1 MPLYPVGPAD
11 LGQLAAISDVRLSDD
26 GRLIAAVIHTSDLTD
41 NHRDTAVVVA
51 PADRSSPARLL
62 PAAGRTEILPRWA
75 PAGQALATAG
85 QDGGRWQI
93 RLHSVAGQP
102 PAVLVDS
109 WPDPIEELAWS
120 PDGQRLLFVCRE
132 PVDRAWLELP
142 DDRRPPLR
150 LTRLR
155 YREDGIG
162 WTVNR
167 PRQAYLADTAS
178 GAVTKL
184 SSGAHDDAEFGWH
197 PDSSSVVFISQRHP
211 DAEMTLLNDVY
222 RLDLDAPGGT
232 DGAVRLT
239 SAGHCYGQPRVSP
252 EGARIALTAVDVL
265 AFPAT
270 CGLAVLPSG
279 GGEVTMLS
287 AQLDRDCNSTWPAT
301 NGPIWADDGSVIVL
315 VDTAGAIHGYE
326 FNADSPGRCRPILAG
341 DRQVTALDARAGT
354 LAFAASSPTEP
365 PVLLAQC
372 HGAAE
377 EALYMPNR
385 GLRESRDLRAPRH
398 QRTAVAEGT
407 EADSWLTLPDRGRW
421 QAPFPLLVCMQG
433 GGTQYG
439 HQWSHEFQALC
450 AAGFATLYLNPR
462 GSAGYGT
469 GWMRTVAGPAAAVP
483 GQGWGTDDIAD
494 VAAVLEATLR
504 DHAELDRGRVGVL
517 GGSYG
522 ALVVTWLLASTDKFR
537 AGWAERGPYNL
548 YSLAGTNDESPWFF
562 TTYLGRT
569 QVADPAA
576 YWTPSPLRVAADITD
591 PLMIVHS
598 EEDRRCPIQQAEE
611 LFMAL
616 KLLGR
621 QVEFVRFPGESHGLS
636 RTGSPVHQL
645 QRLDL
650 MIEWFGRWLAP
661 VALGPDGAEDR

>member
-1 MPLYPVGPAD
+1 MSLAPVGAAD
-11 LGQLAAISDVRLSDD
+11 LGQLAAISDVRLSAD
-26 GRLIAAVIHTSDLTD
+26 GSLIAAVVHTSDLTE
-41 NHRDTAVVVA
+41 NHRDAAVVIA
-51 PADRSSPARLL
+51 PADLSSPARLL
-62 PAAGRTEILPRWA
+62 PTVERTEILPRWA
-75 PAGQALATAG
+75 PAGQVLATVG
-85 QDGGRWQI
+85 QDGGRWQV
-93 RLHSVAGQP
+93 RLHSAAGQP
-102 PAVLVDS
+102 PDVLVDS
-109 WPDPIEELAWS
+109 WPDPIEELTWS
-120 PDGQRLLFVCRE
+120 PSGRWLLFVCRE

-155 YREDGIG
+155 YREDGVG

-197 PDSSSVVFISQRHP
+197 PDGRSVVFISQRHP
-211 DAEMTLLNDVY
+211 DAEMTLLNEVY

-239 SAGHCYGQPRVSP
+239 SALHCYGQPQVSP
-252 EGARIALTAVDVL
+252 DGSRIALTVVDVL

-270 CGLAVLPSG
+270 CGLAVLPAEG
-279 GGEVTMLS
+279 GQTTMLS

-301 NGPIWADDGSVIVL
+301 NGPIWTDDGTVIVL

-326 FNADSPGRCRPILAG
+326 FNADSPGRCRLILAG
-341 DRQVTALDARAGT
+341 DRQVTTLDAQAGT

-365 PVLLAQC
+365 PVLLAQRD
-372 HGAAE
+372 GGAE
-377 EALYMPNR
+377 EMLYAPNLD
-385 GLRESRDLRAPRH
+385 LRESRDLRAPRH

-407 EADSWLTLPDRGRW
+407 EVDSWLTLPDRDRW

-483 GQGWGTDDIAD
+483 GGGWGVDDIAD
-494 VAAVLEATLR
+494 VAAALEATLR
-504 DHAELDRGRVGVL
+504 DNTELDRGRVGVL

-569 QVADPAA
+569 QVEDPAA
-576 YWTPSPLRVAADITD
+576 YWTPSPLRVAADITA

-636 RTGSPVHQL
+636 RTGSPIHQL
-645 QRLDL
+645 QRLNL
-650 MIEWFGRWLAP
+650 MIEWFGQWLAP
-661 VALGPDGAEDR
+661 VAVGPDGLGDR